1 GYPEPLWDKETGHID
16 RAVIDYMREHGYDL
30 EAYLAKNWS
39 SVGPDL
45 VDKIHVDVGDMDNF
59 YLNLAVM
66 DLEHFLES
74 TTSPHVPGVF
84 RYGRPEKG
92 HGWQHV
98 TNAGLIDEM
107 AAAITKHAPRGAN
120 TSAWKY

>member
-45 VDKIHVDVGDMDNF
+45 VDKF
-59 YLNLAVM
+59 
-66 DLEHFLES
+66 
-74 TTSPHVPGVF
+74 TSMSGTWTIF
-84 RYGRPEKG
+84 
-92 HGWQHV
+92 
-98 TNAGLIDEM
+98 I
-107 AAAITKHAPRGAN
+107 
-120 TSAWKY
+120 

>member
-1 GYPEPLWDKETGHID
+1 
-16 RAVIDYMREHGYDL
+16 
-30 EAYLAKNWS
+30 
-39 SVGPDL
+39 
-45 VDKIHVDVGDMDNF
+45 MDNF

-92 HGWQHV
+92 HGWQHA

-107 AAAITKHAPRGAN
+107 AAAITKHAPRGTA